1 MKNHTL
7 EYGMAIGDY
16 GVNVGSAET
25 SLPVKIVTCGVK
37 KWWKKRFFG
46 VKIITLR
53 WVMFQIVSKP
63 YRFTILM
70 QA

>member
-1 MKNHTL
+1 MNDD
-7 EYGMAIGDY
+7 E
-16 GVNVGSAET
+16 SARG
-25 SLPVKIVTCGVK
+25 KIVTCGVK
-37 KWWKKRFFG
+37 KWRKKRFFG